1 MNSFQP
7 PAYNYYICIIAPEWS
22 AFIKLYGRIWLI
34 LLKLC
39 FIFRKINNL
48 CLVIFRMLTYFI
60 CICSSTANRLC
71 RTTLSSAVVADGSP
85 AADLCPPPVAVVT
98 ESACQL
104 EGHSGRVTGLA
115 WSCHDDESRL
125 VSASYDG
132 TAQVGG
138 RGGGGMEVGGRG
150 GGGGVGGGGWGRGW
164 ATRGGGVSGVGI
176 RSVLGIRIYIYI
188 YIYNINYVYYI
199 VIYSALPLAYT
210 CPHLMYCYITWLRL
224 INSYVHC
231 QNKKIDMETESLACA
246 MLESLI

>member
-1 MNSFQP
+1 M
-7 PAYNYYICIIAPEWS
+7 
-22 AFIKLYGRIWLI
+22 
-34 LLKLC
+34 
-39 FIFRKINNL
+39 NNL

-85 AADLCPPPVAVVT
+85 AADLYPPPVAVVT

-138 RGGGGMEVGGRG
+138 GGWGGQGGGVGWGAG
-150 GGGGVGGGGWGRGW
+150 WGGGVGGGWGLGSRD
-164 ATRGGGVSGVGI
+164 TI
-176 RSVLGIRIYIYI
+176 RSGHSHIYLYI
-188 YIYNINYVYYI
+188 HI
-199 VIYSALPLAYT
+199 
-210 CPHLMYCYITWLRL
+210 
-224 INSYVHC
+224 
-231 QNKKIDMETESLACA
+231 
-246 MLESLI
+246 